1 MAGVAHPN
9 LPHEPSDR
17 PWSRSGSGAA
27 SVTSD
32 GCSALLL
39 MLVQTSGG
47 AGALGRYHGRG
58 RLPVYRS
65 QQRVGGVPRL
75 AGGRKGAHPP
85 TGPGSA
91 FGGAAPSQTFPVLSS
106 AVCVIRGME
115 LWYACTIDGDVRI
128 DKLYLFA
135 RIVRQPE
142 GVARTIRATQEGH
155 RRVAPPPGGARTV
168 AVALHPRV
176 FLLLL
181 RHDGASVTPAASLAF
196 LRGVGGRVRPRL
208 HPGMPIGPET
218 GLTPSGLV
226 RATTPGKREPPGS

>member
-1 MAGVAHPN
+1 
-9 LPHEPSDR
+9 
-17 PWSRSGSGAA
+17 
-27 SVTSD
+27 
-32 GCSALLL
+32 

-181 RHDGASVTPAASLAF
+181 RHGGASVMAPGRWGSF
-196 LRGVGGRVRPRL
+196 VGGRVRPRL
-208 HPGMPIGPET
+208 HPGMPIGPGDRVDPEWP
-218 GLTPSGLV
+218 GLGYD
-226 RATTPGKREPPGS
+226 PGEREPPGS